1 MVVFKMLGLVAL
13 LPLLALGQSTIED
26 NVLLGTVGDSSVA
39 RQDGNYVIS
48 SEGIVGHFIP
58 YGASIS
64 NLFVQD
70 VHGKVRDIVLG
81 FDNATY
87 YSKSKPHPH
96 LNGVPGRYANRIKN
110 STFEI
115 DGIKYH
121 TDPNDNNKNDTLHGG
136 SKGWDYRNWTVEAHT
151 TDSITFSLVDPD
163 GSEGMGFPGKV
174 IAYVTYTLTPYQW
187 HLRMTAV
194 SVTNKTPIMLSSH
207 TYWNL
212 DGFQNPSTPLALNH
226 SLFMPSA
233 GLRVETDSI
242 GIPTGNLLANKRG
255 GVNDWWSTPKQ
266 LGANI
271 TSRNLLGNCG
281 YNCSGYDN
289 CYVLNREAQGPY
301 NWRQGPVATLASP
314 FSGIQV
320 DVFTDQDAFQ
330 VYSCNNMNGTFAL
343 KKTQGFF
350 NNASHPRVVNK
361 YGCVVLEVEDWIDG
375 INHPEWRRKNRQIF
389 GPGDDAYVL
398 EATYKFSLN
407 HTLVDS
413 CLEDA

>member
-1 MVVFKMLGLVAL
+1 MVAWLA
-13 LPLLALGQSTIED
+13 LLALGQSTVED
-26 NVLLGTVGDSSVA
+26 NVLLETAGDSSVA
-39 RQDGNYVIS
+39 RQDGKYVIS

-87 YSKSKPHPH
+87 YSKSKLHPH
-96 LNGVPGRYANRIKN
+96 LNGIPGRYANRIKN

-115 DGIKYH
+115 DGLKYH

-151 TDSITFSLVDPD
+151 TDSITFSLIDPD

-187 HLRMTAV
+187 HLRMTAL
-194 SVTNKTPIMLSSH
+194 SLTKKTPIMLSSH

-212 DGFQNPSTPLALNH
+212 DGFQNPTTPLALNH

-271 TSRNLLGNCG
+271 TSTDLL
-281 YNCSGYDN
+281 
-289 CYVLNREAQGPY
+289 GPY
-301 NWRQGPVATLASP
+301 NWRQAPVATLASP

-330 VYSCNNMNGTFAL
+330 VYSCNNMNGTLAL

-361 YGCVVLEVEDWIDG
+361 YGCVVMEVEDWIDG
-375 INHPEWRRKNRQIF
+375 TNHPEWGRRGRQIF

-407 HTLVDS
+407 HTLVES
-413 CLEDA
+413 ARKMLENARLSTGRWGCHSLTAIIPRDTLQY